1 MNIASVRTAVENS
14 DQRAVSVHA
23 TGLSKVYVKGGKV
36 IRVLDKADLHL
47 KAGERVSI
55 VGPSGCGKSTFLH
68 LLGLLDRPSLGTLRF
83 GDVDVTRAPETVL
96 HRIRNRDV
104 GFVFQSH
111 MLLPEHTALSNVMMP
126 ARLGG
131 ASTRQA
137 AARATALLGA
147 VGLGGRLNHRPGELS
162 GGEQQRVAI
171 ARAMVMGPGLILADE
186 PTGNLDP
193 STAGGVFELLLD
205 LHRQLGCTLVVVTHS
220 MELSAR
226 FPRRLSLID
235 GRFIEDAP

>member
-1 MNIASVRTAVENS
+1 MSAVAANATTS
-14 DQRAVSVHA
+14 RAFRVEARGV
-23 TGLSKVYVKGGKV
+23 SKVYVKGGAT
-36 IRVLDKADLHL
+36 IRVLDRADLVL
-47 KAGERVSI
+47 EPGERVSI

-68 LLGLLDRPSLGTLRF
+68 LLGLLDRPTLGTLTL
-83 GDVDVTRAPETVL
+83 GETDVTRASESVL
-96 HRIRNRDV
+96 HRLRNRSI
-104 GFVFQSH
+104 GFIFQSH
-111 MLLPEHTALSNVMMP
+111 MLLPEHTALGNVVMP

-131 ASTRQA
+131 ASSSQA
-137 AARATALLGA
+137 TARARALLEA
-147 VGLGGRLNHRPGELS
+147 VGLGRRLNHRPGELS

-193 STAGGVFELLLD
+193 RTAGGVFDLLLD

-220 MELSAR
+220 MELAAR

-235 GRFIEDAP
+235 GRFHEDRS